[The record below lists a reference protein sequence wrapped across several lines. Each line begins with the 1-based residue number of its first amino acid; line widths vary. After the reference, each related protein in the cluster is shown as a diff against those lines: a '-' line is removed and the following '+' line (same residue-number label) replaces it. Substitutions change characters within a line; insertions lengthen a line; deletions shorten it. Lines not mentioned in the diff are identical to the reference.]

1 MNKPKS
7 ASFKDISS
15 FSNTT
20 KDESKVGTPSVEAK
34 APVDAKTNVGT
45 PSVEAT
51 AKADDKSKA
60 PKKSKRKSASDWDII
75 LDDIE
80 SGNVDIAGASVKY
93 GVATSNI
100 YQQRTKRKQALEQ
113 KEVASLSSNSL
124 VDDAKKLIAGIDK
137 ELEDFDKDIEA
148 AKAKVASAKD
158 ERAKIEAKTKKYQT
172 IIDMFTEEE
181 AKK

>member
-1 MNKPKS
+1 MQKPKS

-45 PSVEAT
+45 PSVEA
-51 AKADDKSKA
+51 KA

>member
-45 PSVEAT
+45 PSVEA
-51 AKADDKSKA
+51 KAEA

>member
-1 MNKPKS
+1 MQKPKS

-45 PSVEAT
+45 PSVEA
-51 AKADDKSKA
+51 KA

-137 ELEDFDKDIEA
+137 ELADFDKDIEE